1 MTDEDEATYDDYCYS
16 CACHHDNPSDGSW
29 DCESEDNAS
38 SQRRNEMTV
47 LTQAHAEA
55 LRKVTTYLAEEH
67 DDMQMFVERGGNPE
81 RHIAHYVAVLERLLN
96 DYDTTLKGETK

>member
-1 MTDEDEATYDDYCYS
+1 
-16 CACHHDNPSDGSW
+16 
-29 DCESEDNAS
+29 
-38 SQRRNEMTV
+38 MTV
-47 LTQAHAEA
+47 LTQAHADA

-96 DYDTTLKGETK
+96 EYDTTQGETK